1 MKALQITLAA
11 LALTLS
17 ANGCASGAG
26 LTDDEELALYRANA
40 KPAVQSFR
48 YFGTLTGWT
57 PLGDQAVA
65 IWTRPNEAYLLEVDG
80 PCPDL
85 DYAQAIGLTHQS
97 GTVYARFD
105 RVIPRVGG
113 GRTQPLPCHIRQ
125 ILPLDVKALKA
136 AKKDIRHQREDA
148 SS

>member
-1 MKALQITLAA
+1 MKALRIMVAA
-11 LALTLS
+11 LIVTLS
-17 ANGCASGAG
+17 AGGCASAG
-26 LTDDEELALYRANA
+26 NLGEDDKLALYRANA
-40 KPAVQSFR
+40 KPPVQSFR
-48 YFGTLTGWT
+48 YFGSLSGWT

-85 DYAQAIGLTHQS
+85 DFAQAISLTNQS

-105 RVIPRVGG
+105 KVIPRVGG
-113 GRTQPLPCHIRQ
+113 GRSQPLPCHISR

-136 AKKDIRHQREDA
+136 AEKDIRSQREGA

>member
-1 MKALQITLAA
+1 MKALQIVLAA
-11 LALTLS
+11 FVVMMA
-17 ANGCASGAG
+17 ASGCVSG
-26 LTDDEELALYRANA
+26 GGIPEDEKLALYRANA
-40 KPAVQSFR
+40 RPPVPSFR
-48 YFGTLTGWT
+48 YFGSLSGWT

-85 DYAQAIGLTHQS
+85 DYAQAIGITSQA
-97 GTVYARFD
+97 GMVYARFD

-113 GRTQPLPCHIRQ
+113 GRADPLPCHIRQ

-136 AKKDIRHQREDA
+136 AEKDIRGQREGA
-148 SS
+148 SG